1 MEEVLAVKLYN
12 DTGCDVNP
20 LIFMS
25 HFTLNCLVEIY
36 KLFVLGFIIYS
47 VRLIKNIGFII

>member
-20 LIFMS
+20 LIFTS

-36 KLFVLGFIIYS
+36 KLFALGFIIYS